1 MKNIKYLKFSIIIFL
16 LFSQCSG
23 FYDTNKQNKSEEFLV
38 EKKSPLVLPPDF
50 KKLPVPDSQLQN
62 EKENENVKNLIIS
75 KDKKNTQIQKS
86 SNQNQSLEKSII
98 DKIQNN

>member
-23 FYDTNKQNKSEEFLV
+23 FYDTKKQNKSEEFLV